1 MNVSFYNVVSG
12 LIAYEG
18 ALEQVAHNISN
29 TNTVGYKALRPE
41 FTDLLYT
48 EMYTNEVKP
57 QVGHG
62 VRLRSADLMYGQ
74 GPLQQTWNAL
84 DYAIIGDGFFAVQAQ
99 DGTIEYTRNGVFDI
113 SVEGSAGYLVDSMGR
128 YVLDASEQKIPL
140 ERNENGTFKLDGL
153 ADKFGIFRFDNPYEL
168 LNVNGTSFR
177 KTERSGEPVLNTDVL
192 IREQALE
199 GSGVHLADEMT
210 NLIVTQR
217 AYQLSARVVQT
228 ADQLE
233 EIANNLR

>member
-1 MNVSFYNVVSG
+1 MNISFYNGASG
-12 LIAYEG
+12 LIAYEK

-62 VRLRSADLMYGQ
+62 VRVRSADLLYGQ

-84 DYAIIGDGFFAVQAQ
+84 DYAIIGDGFFAVRGL
-99 DGTIEYTRNGVFDI
+99 DGVTEYTRSGVFDI
-113 SVEGSAGYLVDSMGR
+113 SVEGNAGYLVDSAGR
-128 YVLDASEQKIPL
+128 YVLDATQNPIPL
-140 ERNENGTFKLDGL
+140 TRLENGTFDLTGL
-153 ADKFGIFRFDNPYEL
+153 GDRFGIFRFDNPYEL
-168 LNVNGTSFR
+168 ENVNGTCFR
-177 KTERSGEPVLNTDVL
+177 QTERSGAPVVNTDVI

-210 NLIVTQR
+210 NMIVTQR

>member
-1 MNVSFYNVVSG
+1 MHISFYTGASG
-12 LIAYEG
+12 LIAYER

-48 EMYTNEVKP
+48 EMYTNVEKP

-62 VRLRSADLMYGQ
+62 VRLRSADLLYGQ

-84 DYAIIGDGFFAVQAQ
+84 DYAIIGDGFFAVRGL
-99 DGTIEYTRNGVFDI
+99 DGETEYTRSGVFDI
-113 SVEGSAGYLVDSMGR
+113 SVEGNRGFLVDSAGR
-128 YVLDASEQKIPL
+128 YVLDASNKPIPL
-140 ERNENGTFKLDGL
+140 QRKENGTFDLSDVIDRL
-153 ADKFGIFRFDNPYEL
+153 AVFRFDNPYEL
-168 LNVNGTSFR
+168 MNVNGTCFR
-177 KTERSGEPVLNTDVL
+177 QTERSGAPVLNTDVI

-199 GSGVHLADEMT
+199 GSGVQLADEMT
-210 NLIVTQR
+210 NMIVTQR
-217 AYQLSARVVQT
+217 AYQLSARLVQT
-228 ADQLE
+228 ADELE